1 MRSAENRAATPP
13 LAAKP
18 HADFQVT
25 RDDEA
30 HWTIQAVSEKGRA
43 IAAKEFGLD
52 SRCPQDLGII
62 VSYVRSNALLHSL
75 RARGYAILYIG
86 PAGPIT
92 L

>member
-1 MRSAENRAATPP
+1 MRPAEMKAAEPTR
-13 LAAKP
+13 AAKP
-18 HADFQVT
+18 HVDFQVT
-25 RDDEA
+25 RNDEA
-30 HWTIQAVSEKGRA
+30 HWTIQAVSEKAKA

-62 VSYVRSNALLHSL
+62 VSYVRSNALLHAL
-75 RARGYAILYIG
+75 RSRGYSILYIG